1 MLGLG
6 TVHLNSILVDCN
18 LVVEGGGDAVEAEA
32 WVDRGAEA
40 GGRWVVVDG
49 CNDGNPD
56 GVPDGTPDACLTQ
69 FHWICSMG
77 RRLDPTLD
85 LPMCSIPIGGSVGA
99 EGL

>member
-56 GVPDGTPDACLTQ
+56 GVPDGTPDGMPDAV
-69 FHWICSMG
+69 S
-77 RRLDPTLD
+77 LD
-85 LPMCSIPIGGSVGA
+85 LLNGSSLGSDIGPSDVQHPHWGIRWC
-99 EGL
+99 